1 MTVSSGPTFAASIR
15 DDFPIL
21 RRRVQ
26 GRPAVYLD
34 SAATTLKPLPV
45 LDAERDYSLNYCA
58 NIHRGN
64 HLFSEEASEAYE
76 DARRAVG
83 HFIGAGARQV
93 VFVRNA
99 TEALNMVASGLRAS
113 GVRRVSIPTGE
124 HHSNIV
130 PWMRAAQ
137 VEWIDHDPR
146 EPLDIAALEA
156 HLRRTEPDLLTF
168 SHASNVT
175 GVINPVAEIC
185 ALAGSLGVKTCVDA
199 SQAVAH
205 LPVDISALGCD
216 YLAFSGH
223 KMMGP
228 TGIGVL
234 AGRLDALERL
244 EPLLL
249 GGGAVREVTLTGYS
263 LKDIPHRLEA
273 GTPNISGAIGLG
285 AAVGYLRGLMGERM
299 TRHHEQLADRLEA
312 VLSGIPG
319 VRLLQAKTGPRLPLA
334 SLLIGGGLGPAN
346 LGSMLSDCHGV
357 MVRAGHHCAHPLFK
371 GIDAEKGALRASAYA
386 YNEVA
391 EIDYLG
397 DCILKLLRRFGG

>member
-1 MTVSSGPTFAASIR
+1 MTSTTAGFAASIR
-15 DDFPIL
+15 GDFPIL
-21 RRRVQ
+21 DRVVQ
-26 GRPAVYLD
+26 GRPVVYLD
-34 SAATTLKPLPV
+34 SAATTLKPLAV
-45 LDAERDYSLNYCA
+45 LDSEREYSLKYCA

-76 DARRAVG
+76 NARRDVG
-83 HFIGAGARQV
+83 RFIGAATRQV
-93 VFVRNA
+93 IFVRNA
-99 TEALNMVASGLRAS
+99 TEALNMIAWGLRIA
-113 GVRRVSIPTGE
+113 GERRISIPTSE

-130 PWMRAAQ
+130 PWMRSGK

-146 EPLDIAALEA
+146 EPLSLDAVEA
-156 HLRRTEPDLLTF
+156 HLREARPHLLTF

-175 GVINPVAEIC
+175 GIVNPVAEIC
-185 ALAGSLGVKTCVDA
+185 ALARSLGVMTCVDA

-205 LPVDISALGCD
+205 LPVNIADLGCD

-234 AGRLDALERL
+234 TGRLEALERL

-249 GGGAVREVTLTGYS
+249 GGGAVREVSLSGYA

-273 GTPNISGAIGLG
+273 GTPNISGAIGLA
-285 AAVGYLRGLMGERM
+285 AAVGYLRGLNAERM
-299 TRHHEQLADRLEA
+299 SRHHGELAGRLEA
-312 VLSGIPG
+312 VLSGISG
-319 VRLLQAKTGPRLPLA
+319 VRLLQARKGPRLPLA
-334 SLLIGGGLGPAN
+334 SLLIGSSLGPGN
-346 LGSMLSDCHGV
+346 LGSMLSDCHGI

-371 GIDAEKGALRASAYA
+371 GIDADKGALRASAYA
-386 YNEVA
+386 YNEIS

-397 DCILKLLRRFGG
+397 ECISKLLHRFGK